1 MSEPRLCRFC
11 KTPLDEGRRKDAQYC
26 PKGRCRG
33 RAHRKRH
40 AEQSAALEQAPVP
53 SASAVLSCP
62 CGRRFVLPALKGTY
76 EPPREGP
83 AVLLA
88 PLAAG
93 AVAQTVP
100 NGSAPAPA
108 AEALAS
114 QPSASRSEPIANGS
128 IAARPRL
135 ELRTCELYFLDDM
148 GRRMRFS
155 AAVRPEPGGGWRIRS
170 QARPHIGR
178 GPSEGH
184 GLGGT
189 PGAWSSEFWACQPE
203 DFGHALDL
211 AIIYWDDEV
220 QRPVIADGALLRE
233 ALGGDWRTRLREQ
246 VEGNS
251 EERSR

>member
-1 MSEPRLCRFC
+1 MSEPRLCLFC
-11 KTPLDEGRRKDAQYC
+11 KKPLEEGRRKDAKYC
-26 PKGRCRG
+26 PEGWCRG

-40 AEQSAALEQAPVP
+40 GEESAALGQAPDP
-53 SASAVLSCP
+53 SASAILACP
-62 CGRRFVLPALKGTY
+62 CGRRFLLPALNGPDET
-76 EPPREGP
+76 PREGP
-83 AVLLA
+83 AVLPAL
-88 PLAAG
+88 LAAG

-108 AEALAS
+108 VDVSAS

-128 IAARPRL
+128 AAAPPRI

-170 QARPHIGR
+170 QARPQVGR
-178 GPSEGH
+178 SPSEGH

-189 PGAWSSEFWACQPE
+189 PGAWSSEFWACLPE

-211 AIIYWDDEV
+211 AVVYWDDEV

-233 ALGGDWRTRLREQ
+233 ALGRDWGTRLRER
-246 VEGNS
+246 VDGNAEGPS
-251 EERSR
+251 G